1 MMKPWYRRGLATI
14 GALLMLVL
22 LLPGSSPSRAN
33 ADSSYGGSLTIL
45 GANGIPGML
54 NCNPFL
60 PGESLTGTQGMIY
73 ETLLFFNQMQGGK
86 ITPWLATGYRF
97 SSDATSVTFT
107 LRSGVKWSDGQ
118 DFTSAD
124 VVFTLTLLK
133 RYPVL
138 DTAGLWKVITSVSA
152 PDKQTVVVT
161 FNQPSV
167 PILWPLAG
175 QTFIVPEHLWKNVA
189 DPTTYDNPRP
199 VGTGP
204 FLLKGFTTTV
214 EYVLTRNPHYWQPDK
229 PSIAQIIY
237 ELPHGGLADT
247 PLVPPGWDWLGY
259 AVPNIE
265 QMLAQQD
272 PAHNRDWFPP
282 IAVTMLYL
290 NLTKAPF
297 NQLAVRQ
304 AISAA
309 IDRRAL
315 STQAEYG
322 SEPVASP
329 TALLLPANQRFLAPQ
344 YQHTTFG
351 TAEPAR
357 AAAIL
362 QAAGFKKGS
371 DGVYADAAGHRLAF
385 TLNVPLGW
393 SDWDTIAQMIAG
405 YLNTLGMDVT
415 VHQLEYQD
423 YLTALTNATFDA
435 ALAWTD
441 AGPTPYYLYHSLLAS
456 SIAPSGLASSIN
468 WERWSNPVTDQL
480 LQAYAQSPDAN
491 IQQQAIVGLEQ
502 IMVEQL
508 PAIPLLDEVDYAAY
522 STARFVG
529 WPDAANPYALP
540 SPLNSPDAEIVALTL
555 HAT

>member
-1 MMKPWYRRGLATI
+1 
-14 GALLMLVL
+14 
-22 LLPGSSPSRAN
+22 
-33 ADSSYGGSLTIL
+33 
-45 GANGIPGML
+45 
-54 NCNPFL
+54 
-60 PGESLTGTQGMIY
+60 
-73 ETLLFFNQMQGGK
+73 
-86 ITPWLATGYRF
+86 
-97 SSDATSVTFT
+97 
-107 LRSGVKWSDGQ
+107 
-118 DFTSAD
+118 
-124 VVFTLTLLK
+124 
-133 RYPVL
+133 
-138 DTAGLWKVITSVSA
+138 
-152 PDKQTVVVT
+152 
-161 FNQPSV
+161 
-167 PILWPLAG
+167 
-175 QTFIVPEHLWKNVA
+175 
-189 DPTTYDNPRP
+189 
-199 VGTGP
+199 
-204 FLLKGFTTTV
+204 
-214 EYVLTRNPHYWQPDK
+214 
-229 PSIAQIIY
+229 
-237 ELPHGGLADT
+237 
-247 PLVPPGWDWLGY
+247 VPPGWDWLGY

-456 SIAPSGLASSIN
+456 SSAPSGLASSIN